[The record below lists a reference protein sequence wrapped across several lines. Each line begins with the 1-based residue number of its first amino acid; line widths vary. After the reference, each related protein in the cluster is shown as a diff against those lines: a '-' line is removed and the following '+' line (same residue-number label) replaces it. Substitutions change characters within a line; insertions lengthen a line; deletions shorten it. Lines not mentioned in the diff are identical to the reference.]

1 MSAQLQARYW
11 LLALAV
17 SLVLIWLLSSILLP
31 FVAGMAVA
39 YFLDPPADKL
49 EERGLSRGLSATI
62 IGVGFFVL
70 LILAALLLGAVLRSQ
85 VSGVSGRAA
94 GWLAPVG

>member
-1 MSAQLQARYW
+1 MTAQLQARYW

-17 SLVLIWLLSSILLP
+17 LLVLIWLLSSILLP

-39 YFLDPPADKL
+39 YFLDPPTDKL

-62 IGVGFFVL
+62 VVVVFFVL
-70 LILAALLLGAVLRSQ
+70 VVLAALLLVPILQSQ
-85 VSGVSGRAA
+85 IAGRDAR
-94 GWLAPVG
+94 